1 MSNILKQMKMS
12 KLFNR
17 NNPNKFANYL
27 NKLVSVIVIVLLF
40 NISAKAQELSTDIKT
55 SKTVMDDFMDKRFGL
70 FIHWG
75 PVTLRGTEIG
85 WSRGNEVPVSEYD
98 NLYKEFNPV
107 LFNADEWVKTAK
119 DAGMKYITITAKHH
133 DGFCLWPSAFTEYN
147 IMSSPF
153 KKDIVGELAKA
164 CKKQNIRF
172 CIYFT
177 VLDWHDSNYPI
188 RNGKVKELDL
198 NGNMDQ
204 FIVTMK
210 NQLKELVVNYDPYM
224 IWFDGQWETP
234 WTNEMGI
241 DLYQYLKGLKKDL
254 IINNRLGKEGS
265 GMSKNNVDYNKMV
278 GDFDTPE
285 QKIGNI
291 KMDFPWESCIT
302 ICKQWAWK
310 PNDKMKTLQEC
321 IQTLVKTA
329 GGNGNLLFNVGP
341 MMDGR
346 IETRQT
352 ERLKEMGNWLSKY
365 GQSIYSTKGGPYNP
379 NNIYATTRKGNL
391 IYLHLFERSTDK
403 LVLPVLADA
412 KIKKAYFLNGN
423 AVPFAQNKDFGIA
436 LNLPSILPD
445 AISSVIVLELDRNAE
460 QLPIINN

>member
-1 MSNILKQMKMS
+1 MKKFSLSTKPRTSTNYSKKIVSILILVLICSMS
-12 KLFNR
+12 
-17 NNPNKFANYL
+17 
-27 NKLVSVIVIVLLF
+27 V
-40 NISAKAQELSTDIKT
+40 KAQLLDPGIKT
-55 SKTVMDDFMDKRFGL
+55 SKKVMDDFMDKRFGL

-85 WSRGNEVPVSEYD
+85 WSRGNDVATDDYD

-107 LFNADEWVKTAK
+107 LFDADQWAKTAK
-119 DAGMKYITITAKHH
+119 EAGMKYITITSKHH
-133 DGFCLWPSAFTEYN
+133 DGFCLWPSKFTEYD
-147 IMSSPF
+147 IMASPY
-153 KKDIVGELAKA
+153 KVDIVGELAKA
-164 CKKQNIRF
+164 CKKHDIKF

-177 VLDWHDSNYPI
+177 ILDWHDKNYPL
-188 RNGKVKELDL
+188 RNDKLKKLDP
-198 NGNMDQ
+198 NANMDE

-224 IWFDGQWETP
+224 VWFDGQWETP

-241 DLYQYLKGLKKDL
+241 DIYQYLKGLKKDL

-291 KMDFPWESCIT
+291 AMGFPWESCIT

-346 IETRQT
+346 IESRQR
-352 ERLKEMGNWLSKY
+352 ERLKDMGNWLTKY
-365 GQSIYSTKGGPYNP
+365 GESIYSTKGGPYKP
-379 NNIYATTRKGNL
+379 NNMYATTRKGNL

-403 LVLPVLADA
+403 LILPVLADA

-423 AVPFAQNKDFGIA
+423 AVPFAQNKDFGVA
-436 LNLPSILPD
+436 VSLPAVLPD
-445 AISSVIVLELDRNAE
+445 AISSVIVLELDKNVE

>member
-1 MSNILKQMKMS
+1 MK
-12 KLFNR
+12 
-17 NNPNKFANYL
+17 KFSLCTKPRTSANYS
-27 NKLVSVIVIVLLF
+27 KKIVSILILILICSMSV
-40 NISAKAQELSTDIKT
+40 KAQVLDPDIKT
-55 SKTVMDDFMDKRFGL
+55 SKKIMDDFMDKRFGL

-85 WSRGNEVPVSEYD
+85 WSRGNDVATDDYD

-107 LFNADEWVKTAK
+107 LFDADQWVKTAK
-119 DAGMKYITITAKHH
+119 EAGMKYITITSKHH
-133 DGFCLWPSAFTEYN
+133 DGFCLWPSKFTDYD
-147 IMSSPF
+147 IMSSPY
-153 KKDIVGELAKA
+153 KVDIVGELAKA
-164 CKKQNIRF
+164 CKKYDIKF

-177 VLDWHDSNYPI
+177 ILDWHDKNYPL
-188 RNGKVKELDL
+188 RNDKLKKLDP
-198 NGNMDQ
+198 NANMDE

-224 IWFDGQWETP
+224 MWFDGQWETP

-241 DLYQYLKGLKKDL
+241 DMYQYLKDLKKDL

-291 KMDFPWESCIT
+291 EMGFPWESCIT

-346 IETRQT
+346 IETRQQ
-352 ERLKEMGNWLSKY
+352 ERLKDMGNWLTKY
-365 GQSIYSTKGGPYNP
+365 GESIYSTKGGPYKP

-391 IYLHLFERSTDK
+391 IYLHLFERSTDR
-403 LVLPVLADA
+403 LILPVLANA

-423 AVPFAQNKDFGIA
+423 AVPFAQNKDFGVA
-436 LNLPSILPD
+436 VSLPAVLPD
-445 AISSVIVLELDRNAE
+445 AISSVIVLELDRNVE
-460 QLPIINN
+460 QLPIIN